1 MSSPDSPDAFRT
13 GKSPFQVEMLVELP
27 EDVIQERRWGAGG
40 CGFFL
45 GQNGGKDC
53 GKDVFYDV

>member
-1 MSSPDSPDAFRT
+1 
-13 GKSPFQVEMLVELP
+13 MLVELP

-45 GQNGGKDC
+45 GDKMGAKTAAKTC
-53 GKDVFYDV
+53 FIVFYDV

>member
-1 MSSPDSPDAFRT
+1 
-13 GKSPFQVEMLVELP
+13 MLVELP

-40 CGFFL
+40 CGFLL

-53 GKDVFYDV
+53 GKDVFLYCFMMFDVMFHS